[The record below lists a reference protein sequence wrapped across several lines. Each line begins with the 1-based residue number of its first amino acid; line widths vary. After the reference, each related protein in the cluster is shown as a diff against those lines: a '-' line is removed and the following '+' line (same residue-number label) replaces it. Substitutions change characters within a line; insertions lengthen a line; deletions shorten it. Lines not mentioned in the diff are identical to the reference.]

1 MVGPLLWALMM
12 KKNNALG
19 RVRLSACVGNLTL
32 QSFFKQLG
40 VAQEKKTLSG
50 YDGSSST
57 PAREGL
63 AMKILS
69 LNSEHT
75 KSEDQI
81 ALNVNEELTP
91 ELMELVEYGS
101 LTLVANGSVLHV
113 YKGETDDHFDDY
125 FVANLEKKLN
135 VAKDQLNEAARRHR
149 RLQEIIARSTNLP
162 LD

>member
-1 MVGPLLWALMM
+1 
-12 KKNNALG
+12 
-19 RVRLSACVGNLTL
+19 
-32 QSFFKQLG
+32 
-40 VAQEKKTLSG
+40 
-50 YDGSSST
+50 
-57 PAREGL
+57 
-63 AMKILS
+63 MKILS

-91 ELMELVEYGS
+91 ELMALVEYGS

-113 YKGETDDHFDDY
+113 HKEETDDHFDDY

-135 VAKDQLNEAARRHR
+135 VAQDKLNDAARRHR
-149 RLQEIIARSTNLP
+149 RLQEIIARSTNLS